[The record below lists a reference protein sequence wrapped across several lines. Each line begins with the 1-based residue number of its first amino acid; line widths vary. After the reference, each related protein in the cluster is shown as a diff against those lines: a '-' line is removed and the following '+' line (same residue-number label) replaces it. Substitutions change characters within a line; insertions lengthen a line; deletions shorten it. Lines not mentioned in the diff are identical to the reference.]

1 MQIIVQ
7 ADDHT
12 VMTEELDEKLNH
24 AVRSAVSRYEAQIT
38 RIQVYLSDVNGGK
51 DGVDDKR
58 CVLEAR
64 PAGLDPVA
72 ANHRA
77 STIELA
83 IDGASAK
90 LASVLV
96 STFGRLGSSR
106 NQGSPGSE

>member
-12 VMTEELDEKLNH
+12 AMTKELEQKLEA
-24 AVRSAVSRYEAQIT
+24 AVRLAVGRFEAQIT
-38 RIQVYLSDVNGGK
+38 RVQVHLSDVNGAK
-51 DGVDDKR
+51 VGVNDKR

-72 ANHRA
+72 ANHHA

-83 IDGASAK
+83 INGATER
-90 LASVLV
+90 LASKLV
-96 STFGRLGSSR
+96 SIFGRLGSNR
-106 NQGSPGSE
+106 DQGSPRSE